1 MYGVSTLREAYEFL
15 SKRREIAP
23 LRGNAASLLATGA
36 PDEID
41 FSEVKGQHQVKRAI
55 EVAAER
61 GVRVPMREG
70 EGEGGG
76 VA

>member
-23 LRGNAASLLATGA
+23 LTGNASSLLAAGSS
-36 PDEID
+36 DEID

-55 EVAAER
+55 
-61 GVRVPMREG
+61 
-70 EGEGGG
+70 
-76 VA
+76 